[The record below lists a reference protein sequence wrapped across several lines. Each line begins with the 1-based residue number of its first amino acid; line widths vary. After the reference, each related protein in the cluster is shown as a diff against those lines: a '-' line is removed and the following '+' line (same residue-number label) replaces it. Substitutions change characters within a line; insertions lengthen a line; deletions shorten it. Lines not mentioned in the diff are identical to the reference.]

1 MKGHTIRILI
11 TALLMSAM
19 LALTT
24 SPASAHTNAVAS
36 YYGFELAGQPTASG
50 VPFEPLGYT
59 AAHKTLP
66 LGTEL
71 TVCFES
77 CVNVVVNDRGPFV
90 EGRDLDLS
98 YAAARD
104 IGLVEAGVAPVFV
117 Y

>member
-1 MKGHTIRILI
+1 
-11 TALLMSAM
+11 M

-36 YYGFELAGQPTASG
+36 FYGFELEGQPTASG

-66 LGTEL
+66 LGSKL

-77 CVNVVVNDRGPFV
+77 CQVVTVTDRGPYV
-90 EGRDLDLS
+90 TGRDIDLS
-98 YAAARD
+98 LGAARA
-104 IGLVEAGVAPVFV
+104 IGLEPYGVAGV
-117 Y
+117 YIY